1 MAKEKEQGGY
11 RPLKE
16 GYQPKEEK
24 GYQPQD
30 TQQQNVTPPQG
41 GTAEVSNQSKDNSQN
56 DT

>member
-16 GYQPKEEK
+16 GYQPK
-24 GYQPQD
+24 D

-41 GTAEVSNQSKDNSQN
+41 GTAEVSNQSEDNSQN
-56 DT
+56 ET